1 MPMPMQIS
9 LDEVLSMLLSRV
21 DAMTMANEN
30 MKSKFN
36 ILARALYKKGLLND
50 DDILQ
55 SVKDE
60 HQLLVDLGA
69 IKSMPDEATLK
80 SIADNVT
87 QWVKNDAEAIKKSM
101 MEYEAKVKAMIEKKK
116 KDGWEFLFIGANIDA
131 VTTAATFG
139 IDESRAVDYR
149 ADAKGTRV
157 LYSAVGSAITKMRKC
172 AKISE
177 DWAEEICEDY
187 NSRK

>member
-36 ILARALYKKGLLND
+36 ILARALYKKGLLTD

-55 SVKDE
+55 SVRDE

-69 IKSMPDEATLK
+69 IKAMPDEETLK

-87 QWVKNDAEAIKKSM
+87 QWVKNDAEAIKQSM
-101 MEYEAKVKAMIEKKK
+101 KEYEAKVKAMIEEEEKKPRL
-116 KDGWEFLFIGANIDA
+116 DVAS
-131 VTTAATFG
+131 AADLQRLDRMSG
-139 IDESRAVDYR
+139 NSQGSRLIVP
-149 ADAKGTRV
+149 
-157 LYSAVGSAITKMRKC
+157 
-172 AKISE
+172 
-177 DWAEEICEDY
+177 
-187 NSRK
+187 

>member
-101 MEYEAKVKAMIEKKK
+101 MEYEAKVKAMIEEEEKKPRL
-116 KDGWEFLFIGANIDA
+116 DVAS
-131 VTTAATFG
+131 AADLQRLDRMSGKTQG
-139 IDESRAVDYR
+139 SRLIVP
-149 ADAKGTRV
+149 
-157 LYSAVGSAITKMRKC
+157 
-172 AKISE
+172 
-177 DWAEEICEDY
+177 
-187 NSRK
+187 

>member
-1 MPMPMQIS
+1 MPMQIS

-101 MEYEAKVKAMIEKKK
+101 MEYEAKVKAMIEEEEKKPRL
-116 KDGWEFLFIGANIDA
+116 DVAS
-131 VTTAATFG
+131 AADLQRLDRMSG
-139 IDESRAVDYR
+139 KAQGSRLIVP
-149 ADAKGTRV
+149 
-157 LYSAVGSAITKMRKC
+157 
-172 AKISE
+172 
-177 DWAEEICEDY
+177 
-187 NSRK
+187 

>member
-69 IKSMPDEATLK
+69 VKPEVV
-80 SIADNVT
+80 NVP
-87 QWVKNDAEAIKKSM
+87 
-101 MEYEAKVKAMIEKKK
+101 
-116 KDGWEFLFIGANIDA
+116 L
-131 VTTAATFG
+131 
-139 IDESRAVDYR
+139 
-149 ADAKGTRV
+149 
-157 LYSAVGSAITKMRKC
+157 
-172 AKISE
+172 
-177 DWAEEICEDY
+177 
-187 NSRK
+187 

>member
-69 IKSMPDEATLK
+69 IKSMPDETTLK

-101 MEYEAKVKAMIEKKK
+101 MEYEAKVKAMIEEEEKKPRL
-116 KDGWEFLFIGANIDA
+116 DVAS
-131 VTTAATFG
+131 AADLQRLDRMSG
-139 IDESRAVDYR
+139 KAPGSRLIVP
-149 ADAKGTRV
+149 
-157 LYSAVGSAITKMRKC
+157 
-172 AKISE
+172 
-177 DWAEEICEDY
+177 
-187 NSRK
+187 